1 MGAGVLDR
9 GHRIARHLAFDR
21 QANELRLPR
30 LDVLIHMAQLR
41 RRQGQS
47 SARSKRAQII
57 DRNHRRRDAR
67 LSLGDRRGGVVWNV
81 LDSVKSDVAKVP
93 FVSDSPTTTD
103 NGLALANTAIQN
115 RSTPSI

>member
-30 LDVLIHMAQLR
+30 LDVLVHMAQLR
-41 RRQGQS
+41 GRQGQS
-47 SARSKRAQII
+47 SACGKRAQITG
-57 DRNHRRRDAR
+57 RNHRPRDAR

-81 LDSVKSDVAKVP
+81 LNDVKSDVAKVP
-93 FVSDSPTTTD
+93 FVADSPATTD
-103 NGLALANTAIQN
+103 TGLAVAKNVIGKANA
-115 RSTPSI
+115 RS